1 MPRGRQLAGT
11 LPVLT
16 SHACTQ
22 KPPFLC
28 SSVHVSKQKSL
39 ESRSDGFANSGG
51 DQSSDTVRGG
61 VGRRGLCSPSC
72 VATGKS
78 LGFRSLSMTQLIELR
93 RVWLRFGVFPR
104 WQEVQR
110 FQTVLLSLFRRKIQY
125 FWNLIAKWKFP
136 SFLLLRPQEVRSK
149 LIELC
154 KQSAFILG
162 KYFHH
167 RSIHP

>member
-1 MPRGRQLAGT
+1 MQAPKTPHFYAA
-11 LPVLT
+11 
-16 SHACTQ
+16 ACTS
-22 KPPFLC
+22 P
-28 SSVHVSKQKSL
+28 
-39 ESRSDGFANSGG
+39 SRRVWRVAATGLQTAVGIRAR
-51 DQSSDTVRGG
+51 TRCVEV

-78 LGFRSLSMTQLIELR
+78 LGFWSLSMTQLIELR
-93 RVWLRFGVFPR
+93 RVWLRLGVFLR

-136 SFLLLRPQEVRSK
+136 SFLLLRPQEIRSK
-149 LIELC
+149 LIGLR